1 MVVAAFVAPYLLE
14 ATARFVSAAADLPD
28 VRLGLVTCEPVER
41 IPPDLRDRLD
51 GHWRID
57 APLDPRQ
64 LAWAVDG
71 LAGQIGRVERLV
83 GALEQLQVPLA
94 QVREAVGIEGMD
106 VRTALNVRDK
116 SRMKEA
122 FEAAGIP
129 CARHALVRDAGQA
142 PSFADTVGFP
152 LVAKPPAGAG
162 AQSTF
167 RLDDGD
173 MLRGWLSA
181 VPVSDADPALLE
193 EFLTGEEHTFDSV
206 TVGGTTVW
214 SSIADY
220 RPPPLEVL
228 RNPWIQ
234 WTVVLPRDIGGP
246 RDEGIHRWGPAA
258 LKALGVTDGLTHMEW
273 FARPDGSV
281 AVSEVAARPPGA
293 QLTSM
298 HGYAHDFDLYR
309 AWAELAILGRFEV
322 PERRFAAGTA
332 YLRGM
337 GHGRVRAVH
346 GIEAVQQRIGHL
358 VVEARLP
365 QPGQPAATDYLGEGY
380 VMVREPPTAVVEDAL
395 RRIVDGVRIE
405 LAEA

>member
-14 ATARFVSAAADLPD
+14 ATARFVSVAAELPD
-28 VRLGLVTCEPVER
+28 VRIGLVTCEPVER
-41 IPPDLRDRLD
+41 IPPALRERL
-51 GHWRID
+51 GAHWRID
-57 APLDPRQ
+57 DALDPRQ
-64 LAWAVDG
+64 LAWAVSG
-71 LAGQIGRVERLV
+71 LAGQMGRVDRLV

-94 QVREAVGIEGMD
+94 QVRESLGIEGMD
-106 VRTALNVRDK
+106 VRTAINVRDK
-116 SRMKEA
+116 SQMKETLQ
-122 FEAAGIP
+122 AAGIP
-129 CARHALVRDAGQA
+129 CARHALVHSAAQA
-142 PSFADTVGFP
+142 TAFADQVGFP

-173 MLRGWLSA
+173 MLRGWLAA
-181 VPVSDADPALLE
+181 VPLDEDSPALLE

-206 TVGGTTVW
+206 TIGGSTVW

-220 RPPPLEVL
+220 RPPPLDVL

-234 WTVVLPRDIGGP
+234 WSVLLPRDITGP
-246 RDEGIHRWGPAA
+246 RYEGIHRWGPAA
-258 LKALGVTDGLTHMEW
+258 LKALGVTAALTHMEW

-293 QLTSM
+293 QLSSM
-298 HGYAHDFDLYR
+298 HGYAHDFDLFR
-309 AWAELAILGRFEV
+309 AWAELVILDRFEV
-322 PERRFAAGTA
+322 PERRFSAGTA

-346 GIEAVQQRIGHL
+346 GIDAVQQQIGHL

-365 QPGQPAATDYLGEGY
+365 ERGRPAGTDYLGEGH
-380 VMVREPPTAVVEDAL
+380 VMVRDPDTAVVEDAL
-395 RRIVDGVRIE
+395 QRIVSSVRVE